1 MTGIIILCRYNSSRL
16 PGKIL
21 KEING
26 KTILSYIYERLSMIS
41 LNLEIT
47 IATSCLKSDD
57 IIEDYCIKKK
67 YKYYR
72 GNLSNVSKRF
82 LDCAVKNN
90 YENLV
95 RINGDNLFLDFKL
108 IEKMIIS
115 FNKNQ
120 YEFMSNVKNRTWPKG
135 ISVEIVNTEYYK
147 RSIKSFN
154 EKDKE
159 HVMTYFYRNVTPK
172 TKFIYNDIKI
182 ESNLDFAIDNHED
195 FVLGNEIIQKMKKN
209 HTEYNYLDII
219 NIANQIKNEK

>member
-47 IATSCLKSDD
+47 IATSSLESDD

-67 YKYYR
+67 YKYFR
-72 GNLSNVSKRF
+72 GSLSNVSKRF

-154 EKDKE
+154 KEDKE
-159 HVMTYFYRNVTPK
+159 HVMTYFYRNATSK
-172 TKFIYNDIKI
+172 TKFIHNDIKI
-182 ESNLDFAIDNHED
+182 VSNLDFAIDTYED
-195 FVLGNEIIQKMKKN
+195 FILGNKIIRKMKKN